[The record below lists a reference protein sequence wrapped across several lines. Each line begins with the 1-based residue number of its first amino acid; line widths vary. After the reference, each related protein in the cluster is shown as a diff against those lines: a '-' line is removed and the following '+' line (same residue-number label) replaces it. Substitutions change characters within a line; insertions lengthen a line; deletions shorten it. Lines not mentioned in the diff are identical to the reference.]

1 MGCRKL
7 VLLLWGVMLA
17 GTISPALFG
26 EVLRVQGSTTVNPV
40 VAEALEILREE
51 RGVQYRIDTLGG
63 SAGGIRAVGTG
74 AADVGMSSKVIGDED
89 RRRHPGVDFHETV
102 IAVDAVALV
111 VGRDVWEAGVRALS
125 REQMRAIYER
135 PGVNWT
141 EFGGPNRR
149 VVFFNKEP
157 GRGTW
162 SVFAEWLYGD
172 PGEAPPVSHPEV
184 GANEEVRTKVSR
196 TRGALSQLSASWVDG
211 RTVFALG
218 IVNDSGETVRPEG
231 EALATGGYPLSRPL
245 LLVTE
250 GEPKGAA
257 RELIEFLLEPEGQ
270 VLVRRHGYLFVEEAG
285 L

>member
-1 MGCRKL
+1 MGFRKL
-7 VLLLWGVMLA
+7 GLLVSGVMLA
-17 GTISPALFG
+17 GTVSPALVG

-40 VAEALEILREE
+40 VTEALEFLREE
-51 RGVQYRIDTLGG
+51 RGIRYRIDTLGG

-74 AADVGMSSKVIGDED
+74 AAEVGMSSKAIGDED
-89 RRRHPGVDFHETV
+89 RRRHPGFDFHETV

-111 VGRDVWEAGVRALS
+111 VGPDVWGAGVRSLS
-125 REQMRAIYER
+125 REQVQVIYER
-135 PGVNWT
+135 PGVSWT
-141 EFGGPNRR
+141 EFGGPDRR

-162 SVFAEWLYGD
+162 SVFAEWSYGD

-218 IVNDSGETVRPEG
+218 IVNDSGETIRPEG
-231 EALATGGYPLSRPL
+231 EALANGHYPLSRPL

-250 GEPKGAA
+250 GEPEGAA
-257 RELIEFLLEPEGQ
+257 RELIEFLLGPEGQ
-270 VLVRRHGYLFVEEAG
+270 RLVRKHGYLSLAEAG